1 MEDVIRKHLKMVGT
15 QGIYNIKVEEPRV
28 LNIQEE
34 YEGYG
39 GQHEYTVRAT
49 FQKFEDV
56 CWHRDTTP
64 AGYEHWAYMPHKCKV
79 SVLESED
86 RFLANILKDGL
97 LLWQGDYCDN
107 LRDAKEYVL
116 DQFASMEHDLRED

>member
-1 MEDVIRKHLKMVGT
+1 MEDVIRKYLKMRGT
-15 QGIYNIKVEEPRV
+15 QGVYNIKVEEPRV

-56 CWHRDTTP
+56 CWHRDVTP
-64 AGYEHWAYMPHKCKV
+64 AGYEHWASMPHKCKV
-79 SVLESED
+79 TIFESED
-86 RFLANILKDGL
+86 RFLPIILKETFL
-97 LLWQGDYCDN
+97 QWKGDRCDN
-107 LRDAKEYVL
+107 LQDAKEYVL
-116 DQFASMEHDLRED
+116 DQFADMEHDLRKD